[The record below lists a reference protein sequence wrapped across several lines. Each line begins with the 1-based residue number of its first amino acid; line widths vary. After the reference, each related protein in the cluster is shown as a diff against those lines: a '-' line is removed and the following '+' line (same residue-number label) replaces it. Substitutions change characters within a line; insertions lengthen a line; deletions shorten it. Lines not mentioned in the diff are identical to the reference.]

1 MKITIIDA
9 GLPEKMT
16 LKHKLVLLD
25 VGGNKNIAKAF
36 IKKHA
41 RKACG
46 DKKGEA
52 SPMALALSS
61 NELTQAE
68 FDEWEGILHS
78 AKAGLLAR
86 HDYLM
91 DAPNYVHPMIERELK
106 QSYKKCLGAGLDK
119 KFGLKNAMDAEC
131 AIFNRLAHGKLSVKN
146 PVSNAT
152 HGNTSIVS
160 DTINFKHFR
169 HTNDSRG
176 DRWLMQI
183 YCDFIMTMPN
193 PEDNFEFNAGMELE
207 FQRTTPD
214 SDIEFMDVAEFIFP
228 ISFSFSQ
235 EDFIHNVFHWAAH
248 RKFIELGIQGGM
260 QLETLNRGLS

>member
-9 GLPEKMT
+9 GLPKKMT
-16 LKHKLVLLD
+16 LKHKLVLFD

-52 SPMALALSS
+52 SPRALALSS
-61 NELTQAE
+61 SELTQAE

-86 HDYLM
+86 HDYIVDPL
-91 DAPNYVHPMIERELK
+91 NYVHPMIERELK
-106 QSYKKCLGAGLDK
+106 QSYKKCLAAGIDK

-131 AIFNRLAHGKLSVKN
+131 AIFKRLTHGKISVKN
-146 PVSNAT
+146 PVNNKT
-152 HGNTSIVS
+152 HPNGAIMS
-160 DTINFKHFR
+160 DTLNFKHFR
-169 HTNDSRG
+169 HTSDDRG
-176 DRWLMQI
+176 DSWLMQI
-183 YCDFIMTMPN
+183 FCDFIMTMPD
-193 PEDNFEFNAGMELE
+193 PKDSFEFNAGMEVE

-214 SDIEFMDVAEFIFP
+214 SDIEFLDVAEFIFP
-228 ISFSFSQ
+228 ISLSFKQ
-235 EDFIHNVFHWAAH
+235 EDFIHDVFHKAAH
-248 RKFIELGIQGGM
+248 RKFVELGIKGGM
-260 QLETLNRGLS
+260 PLETLNRGL